1 MRHFFEKTLDI
12 NLSLVYNYCKKLFIT
27 EKVGVVVTKS
37 TGRRSIIL
45 AFFVITILCFSI
57 GLFAWLNIDSNEKQ
71 IKLDFLNAQYQQLQ
85 QENDEKE
92 YLLENADEA
101 ELYEHLARER
111 GYVYP
116 DEKVFYDV
124 TPGN

>member
-1 MRHFFEKTLDI
+1 MKF
-12 NLSLVYNYCKKLFIT
+12 CKKD
-27 EKVGVVVTKS
+27 GVIVTKS

-45 AFFVITILCFSI
+45 VFFVIAILSFSI
-57 GLFAWLNIDSNEKQ
+57 GLYAWLNIDTNDKQ
-71 IKLDFLNAQYQQLQ
+71 VQLDSLNAQLQQLQ
-85 QENDEKE
+85 QENQEID
-92 YLLENADEA
+92 YLINNADEA

-124 TPGN
+124 TPGK

>member
-1 MRHFFEKTLDI
+1 
-12 NLSLVYNYCKKLFIT
+12 
-27 EKVGVVVTKS
+27 VVTKS

-71 IKLDFLNAQYQQLQ
+71 IKLDSLNAQYQQLQ

>member
-1 MRHFFEKTLDI
+1 MKF
-12 NLSLVYNYCKKLFIT
+12 YKKD
-27 EKVGVVVTKS
+27 GVIVTKS

-45 AFFVITILCFSI
+45 VFFVIAILSFSI
-57 GLFAWLNIDSNEKQ
+57 GLYAWLNIDTNDKQ
-71 IKLDFLNAQYQQLQ
+71 VQLDSLNAQLQQLQ
-85 QENDEKE
+85 QENQEID
-92 YLLENADEA
+92 YLINNADEA

-124 TPGN
+124 TPGK